1 MRTGIRNWART
12 LQVKLRVYIQR
23 LKKNNLAKSLWLYGF
38 WMKMQNIQT
47 DYIDIED
54 TVGVDENGNW
64 YEGMLAGDNIHP
76 TEKGSN
82 VIAAKMMAVFSKIY

>member
-1 MRTGIRNWART
+1 
-12 LQVKLRVYIQR
+12 
-23 LKKNNLAKSLWLYGF
+23 
-38 WMKMQNIQT
+38 MKMQNIQT
-47 DYIDIED
+47 GYIDIED

-82 VIAAKMMAVFSKIY
+82 VIAAKMMAAFSEIY

>member
-1 MRTGIRNWART
+1 
-12 LQVKLRVYIQR
+12 
-23 LKKNNLAKSLWLYGF
+23 
-38 WMKMQNIQT
+38 MKMQNIQT

-76 TEKGSN
+76 TAKGIN
-82 VIAAKMMAVFSKIY
+82 VIAAKMMAVFSEIY